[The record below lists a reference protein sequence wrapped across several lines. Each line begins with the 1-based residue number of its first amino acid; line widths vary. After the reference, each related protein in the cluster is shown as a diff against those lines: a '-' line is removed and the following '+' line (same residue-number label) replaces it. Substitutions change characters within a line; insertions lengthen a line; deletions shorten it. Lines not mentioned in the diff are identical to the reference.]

1 MANITDKRIC
11 EECNFQLPIEKFPKI
26 TGDRRRHTCHRCTRG
41 RKEAAKHGMTVEEY
55 LSFSSGPC
63 VFCGDP
69 ETKAFFF
76 DGFAQPVARI
86 CGRHRMMFRAFRNF
100 EELALCYQILAKF
113 PFWIDLL
120 RKNNLCLFSGDS
132 ISPFD

>member
-1 MANITDKRIC
+1 MPNITDRRIC

-26 TGDRRRHTCHRCTRG
+26 SADRRRHTCHRCTRG
-41 RKEAAKHGMTVEEY
+41 RKEAAKHGMTVAEY
-55 LSFSSGPC
+55 LSFSEGPC

-76 DGFAQPVARI
+76 GEFAQPVARI

-100 EELALCYQILAKF
+100 EELSLCHQILSKF
-113 PFWIDLL
+113 PFWIEFL
-120 RKNNLCLFSGDS
+120 RQNNLHLFSS
-132 ISPFD
+132 SYISLLD